1 MESNIDHAE
10 RLAARPAQRFHET
23 PARISMRGARAAYFG
38 PGLDLAPHRNAVAV
52 VALAAGGAFELAF
65 LAENRSAPSYET
77 LRAALIGPGCLHH
90 LKTAGPMAFIYLDAL
105 SDDHAAVQQIDL
117 AAACPDFSGEA
128 LKTWSVDRA
137 CSVLSLPQRSPPDPR
152 IAAVFRAIDAQ
163 PDAFI
168 NFEDLATSVGLS
180 PSRCRT
186 LIREASGV
194 PFRRYRIWRR
204 MACIARQ
211 LAEGRNLTEAAHS
224 AGFASSAHL
233 STAFNAMFGLTP
245 SALLKAGV
253 VFDLD

>member
-1 MESNIDHAE
+1 
-10 RLAARPAQRFHET
+10 
-23 PARISMRGARAAYFG
+23 MRGARAAYFG

-52 VALAAGGAFELAF
+52 VALAAGDPFELAF

-117 AAACPDFSGEA
+117 TAACQHFNREPFEA
-128 LKTWSVDRA
+128 WSVDRA
-137 CSVLSLPQRSPPDPR
+137 CAVLSLPQRPPPDPR
-152 IAAVFRAIDAQ
+152 IEAILRAIDAD

-168 NFEDLATSVGLS
+168 EFEDIATSVGLS
-180 PSRCRT
+180 PSRCRA
-186 LIREASGV
+186 LIRDASGV

>member
-1 MESNIDHAE
+1 MESNIDHAKT
-10 RLAARPAQRFHET
+10 LAARPTQRFHET

-38 PGLDLAPHRNAVAV
+38 PGLDLKPHRNAVAV
-52 VALAAGGAFELAF
+52 VALAMDDPFELAF
-65 LAENRSAPSYET
+65 LGENRSTPVYEA

-90 LKTAGPMAFIYLDAL
+90 LKTAGPMVFIYLDAL
-105 SDDHAAVQQIDL
+105 SDDHAAAQQVDL
-117 AAACPDFSGEA
+117 AAACAHFSREPFES
-128 LKTWSVDRA
+128 WSVNRA
-137 CSVLSLPQRSPPDPR
+137 CAVVGFPQRPPPDPR
-152 IAAVFRAIDAQ
+152 IEAILRAIDVH
-163 PDAFI
+163 PDTFVD
-168 NFEDLATSVGLS
+168 FEDVATSVGLS

-233 STAFNAMFGLTP
+233 STAFNAMFGLMP